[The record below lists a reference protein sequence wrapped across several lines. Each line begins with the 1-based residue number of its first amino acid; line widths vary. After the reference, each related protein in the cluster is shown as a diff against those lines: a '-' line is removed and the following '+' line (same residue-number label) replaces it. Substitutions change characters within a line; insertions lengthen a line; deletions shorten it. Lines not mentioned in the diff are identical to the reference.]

1 MKIVSYYPPI
11 PMLTALTLIASV
23 AFTGCAPLT
32 GVTGEKSVWKKL
44 PWVGEKEPTPYP
56 NPQKMAVTWA
66 PDVIMRTGSTPT
78 RGFGGRVF
86 FYDEKTRPVPVDGE
100 LAIQAFIPGPDG
112 KPVNLKRYGFTA
124 EQFTR
129 HYSQT
134 DLGGSYSIWIPW
146 DAVGGDETKITL
158 IPSFRTKEGK
168 MVNGTASVVLL
179 PGKKSHLRQP
189 PRKPANRE
197 MFAED
202 ASMRAGAWTSSN
214 ANPELFRRSGLT
226 TTTIPVRQSKQRG
239 KALVSPGA
247 RIAGNRRYVPGHA
260 NAIAEQPAT
269 SPSANDGVQPAS
281 ATAPL
286 TTTTSP

>member
-1 MKIVSYYPPI
+1 MKINSTYRQI
-11 PMLTALTLIASV
+11 PVLMTLAVIASV
-23 AFTGCAPLT
+23 ALTGCSSLT
-32 GVTGEKSVWKKL
+32 GETAVWKKL
-44 PWVGEKEPTPYP
+44 PWVGKKEPKPYP

-66 PDVIMRTGSTPT
+66 PDVIMRTGATPT

-100 LAIQAFIPGPDG
+100 LAIQAFVPGPDG
-112 KPVNLKRYGFTA
+112 KPVDLKRYGFTA

-179 PGKKSHLRQP
+179 PGKKSYLSEPQSNP
-189 PRKPANRE
+189 LNGE
-197 MFAED
+197 MYAEAD
-202 ASMRAGAWTSSN
+202 SMPQGAWTSSN
-214 ANPELFRRSGLT
+214 SNRELYRRSGLT
-226 TTTIPVRQSKQRG
+226 TTTIPVRQSRQRSE
-239 KALVSPGA
+239 AIRSPDTNIA
-247 RIAGNRRYVPGHA
+247 RNRNRATARPEA
-260 NAIAEQPAT
+260 AADQPTA
-269 SPSANDGVQPAS
+269 SPSAIYGVQPAS
-281 ATAPL
+281 ATSPVPAP
-286 TTTTSP
+286 TAP